1 MIISFSLKFSTFVM
15 CCLFFLEQV
24 FLKQQIHIFLSSKFS
39 SIISFHFFVFF
50 LFSSSENS
58 IMCVWYF
65 LFDSTSTILES
76 LLFAL
81 HFVWFHQAF
90 PIVTVFWKLFFDTFS
105 SFRCGFL
112 HCNIC
117 VYIYLSI
124 CLNIF
129 IVTVLKS
136 SLSQTCTSF
145 PKLFLPLLSVYVL
158 FLCMSY
164 YFFLNWAFR

>member
-112 HCNIC
+112 HCNMC
-117 VYIYLSI
+117 VYLSIYLSEHI
-124 CLNIF
+124 YSDCF
-129 IVTVLKS
+129 EVFVES
-136 SLSQTCTSF
+136 DMYVLSQAISAFVICVC
-145 PKLFLPLLSVYVL
+145 SVSLYVL
-158 FLCMSY
+158 L
-164 YFFLNWAFR
+164 FFFKLGI